1 LFSIIFAFF
10 MQVHFQID
18 QLPVF
23 NNPVLTIGTF
33 DGVHSGHLAILNKLK
48 SEAKA
53 IGGETIV
60 ITFHPHPRRILNNPD
75 APALLTS
82 LNERIDRFQQ
92 LEIDHLVVVPFDPA
106 FAEMSATDY
115 IEKLLSL
122 YFILS

>member
-1 LFSIIFAFF
+1 

-106 FAEMSATDY
+106 FA
-115 IEKLLSL
+115 
-122 YFILS
+122 